1 MTMEVYKQQQVDHA
15 AGGPHHL
22 QVVLEGES
30 LLNDATSITLFL
42 VFLKEVQ
49 DLQSQTNPPKV
60 GAHEFGVIVGNIIWL
75 SVGECCVFACAQLPN
90 NTLSTVEAEL
100 SHAAAHI
107 LLCLAPKL
115 YTICV

>member
-1 MTMEVYKQQQVDHA
+1 M
-15 AGGPHHL
+15 

-75 SVGECCVFACAQLPN
+75 SVGECCIFACVQLPKR
-90 NTLSTVEAEL
+90 TLCTVEAEL
-100 SHAAAHI
+100 SHAAFHI
-107 LLCLAPKL
+107 LLRLVPKL
-115 YTICV
+115 

>member
-1 MTMEVYKQQQVDHA
+1 M
-15 AGGPHHL
+15 

-75 SVGECCVFACAQLPN
+75 SVGECSIFACAQLPN
-90 NTLSTVEAEL
+90 NTLCTVEAEL
-100 SHAAAHI
+100 SHAAFHI
-107 LLCLAPKL
+107 LLCLVQTVQTFCMTL
-115 YTICV
+115 

>member
-1 MTMEVYKQQQVDHA
+1 M
-15 AGGPHHL
+15 GPLPAMCMKLKDVEHDRYEQCTASCHH
-22 QVVLEGES
+22 QKCEGNAMHCHLEGES

-75 SVGECCVFACAQLPN
+75 SVGECCTFACAQLPN
-90 NTLSTVEAEL
+90 KTLCAL
-100 SHAAAHI
+100 
-107 LLCLAPKL
+107 
-115 YTICV
+115 